1 MVKAKTEKIILDNFG
16 SYLGMEKGCY
26 TVKDKDGNTRRYPQ
40 FENSIGEV
48 LLKSGNTVSVGAL
61 ASFGFWEIDVLI
73 MTQKGMPVATLKS
86 IDDDSHVETR
96 IKQYQALD
104 NGKGIEIA
112 KQIILGKLKGQN
124 EILRK
129 YGLRQHDLITI
140 KTKLDEMCKHDLN
153 TARRKILAL
162 EGQTTDRYYEQIFKL
177 LPEILRI
184 AKRKTR
190 FAYDGINNILNLSYT
205 MLKWKVTKAIMN
217 AKLETF
223 LGFIHSVKYAKPSL
237 TCDLMEIYRY
247 LCDDYV
253 LQFCLKL
260 NKRDFTV
267 KTENCSSNR
276 KGKREYLNDR
286 KTMNLMRDLTAY
298 FERIVEIPRIMHGNR
313 QSIDT
318 LISEET
324 LLLAKY
330 LRNERKEWIPRIALL
345 P

>member
-1 MVKAKTEKIILDNFG
+1 MQSKVEKIILDNYG

-26 TVKDKDGNTRRYPQ
+26 IVKDKDENIKRYPQ
-40 FENSIGEV
+40 FENQIGEV
-48 LLKSGNTVSVGAL
+48 ILKSGNTVSVGAL
-61 ASFGFWEIDVLI
+61 ASFGFWDIDVLI
-73 MTQKGMPVATLKS
+73 MTQKGMPVATLRS

-112 KQIILGKLKGQN
+112 KQIIYGKLKGQN
-124 EILRK
+124 EICRK

-140 KTKLDEMCKHDLN
+140 KTKLDEICKHDLN

-162 EGQTTDRYYEQIFKL
+162 EGQTTDRYYEQIFLL
-177 LPEILRI
+177 LPKALRI
-184 AKRKTR
+184 DKRKTKG
-190 FAYDGINNILNLSYT
+190 AYDGINNILNLSYT
-205 MLKWKVTKAIMN
+205 MLKWKVTKAILN
-217 AKLETF
+217 AKLELF
-223 LGFIHSVKYAKPSL
+223 LGFIHSVKFGKPSL
-237 TCDLMEIYRY
+237 MCDLMELYRF

-253 LQFCLKL
+253 IQFCIKL

-267 KTENCSSNR
+267 KTESCSSNR
-276 KGKREYLNDR
+276 KGKREYLNDK
-286 KTMNLMRDLTAY
+286 KTMNLMRNLTEY
-298 FERIVEIPRIMHGNR
+298 FERMVDVARIMHGNR

-318 LISEET
+318 LISEEA

-330 LRNERKEWIPRIALL
+330 LRNEIKTWTPRIAVM

>member
-1 MVKAKTEKIILDNFG
+1 MGKAKTEKIILDQFG
-16 SYLGMEKGCY
+16 QYLGLEKSGY
-26 TVKDKDGNTRRYPQ
+26 IIKDKNGNIQRYPQ
-40 FENSIGEV
+40 FENEIGEV
-48 LLKSGNTVSVGAL
+48 ILKSGNMVSVGAL

-73 MTQKGMPVATLKS
+73 MTQKGMPVATLRS

-96 IKQYQALD
+96 IKQYQALE

-129 YGLRQHDLITI
+129 YGLRQHDLFTV
-140 KTKLDEMCKHDLN
+140 KTRLDEICKHDLI

-162 EGQTTDRYYEQIFKL
+162 EGQTTDRYYEQIFQL
-177 LPEILRI
+177 LPKTLKID
-184 AKRKTR
+184 KRKTKG
-190 FAYDGINNILNLSYT
+190 AYDGINNILNLAYT
-205 MLKWKVTKAIMN
+205 MLKWKVTKAILN
-217 AKLETF
+217 AKLELF
-223 LGFIHSVKYAKPSL
+223 LGWVHSVKFGKPSL
-237 TCDLMEIYRY
+237 VCDLMELYRF

-253 LQFCLKL
+253 IQFCLKL

-276 KGKREYLNDR
+276 KGKKENLNDK
-286 KTMNLMRDLTAY
+286 KTINLKRNKKAY
-298 FERIVEIPRIMHGNR
+298 FEKTVEIPRIMHGNR

-318 LISEET
+318 LISEEA

-330 LRNERKEWIPRIALL
+330 LRNEIKTWIPRIAIT
-345 P
+345 